1 MPWIGGS
8 RPIGSCK
15 GGFPNGLAPNDNK
28 FHSMIINPLSKK
40 VNFRKLASDWGKKPP
55 FDHIVIDNFLDEK
68 WARSLEAEY
77 PSWEEK
83 MWYQYDNPIEQKKAL
98 NHWDRFPAATYYV
111 MTFFNSPEFVKS
123 LEILTGI
130 WGLQI
135 DPGLHGGGWHG
146 HTTGGKLNVHLDYSI
161 HPKLGLERRLNLI
174 LCVTS
179 GWKPEWG
186 GQLGLWSGS
195 SIKMAK
201 LSRQVDCLFNRA
213 VLFDTTQNSWHGL
226 PDAIRC
232 PPGVIRKS
240 LAVYYM
246 TVPRPEASKRGKALF
261 AAHGDQKNDPAVLEL
276 IKKRSQVSTAGNT
289 YRQHPSQ
296 KKKKR

>member
-1 MPWIGGS
+1 
-8 RPIGSCK
+8 
-15 GGFPNGLAPNDNK
+15 
-28 FHSMIINPLSKK
+28 MIINPLSKK

-146 HTTGGKLNVHLDYSI
+146 HTAGGKLNVHLDYSM
-161 HPKLGLERRLNLI
+161 HPKLKLERRPAPWREQGQLR
-174 LCVTS
+174 
-179 GWKPEWG
+179 KPERE
-186 GQLGLWSGS
+186 QASPVLPVP
-195 SIKMAK
+195 
-201 LSRQVDCLFNRA
+201 SRERDGAELQAPLRR
-213 VLFDTTQNSWHGL
+213 SWA
-226 PDAIRC
+226 P
-232 PPGVIRKS
+232 
-240 LAVYYM
+240 LA
-246 TVPRPEASKRGKALF
+246 
-261 AAHGDQKNDPAVLEL
+261 PAGCCEEC
-276 IKKRSQVSTAGNT
+276 R
-289 YRQHPSQ
+289 
-296 KKKKR
+296 